1 MIAKRIWRAEHP
13 LTDGRFGRSSSTRW
27 AALDEKTFQTTN
39 GHLISELPRRGSL
52 GDATIKATEPLV
64 ISDLASQPQFA
75 DNELVSAERRMKF
88 FAGAPIEI
96 ARGINIRARLMR
108 SIYLPDWTWRRT
120 YDFSTANKRWRERL
134 ETLKNL
140 QILDTPIEERFE
152 RITRVV
158 CRSLNVPM
166 MIDSKVAT
174 VTASIGAVYILH
186 PTSLSV
192 ADCIETAD
200 KNLLNAKS
208 DSRNRFKIAL

>member
-1 MIAKRIWRAEHP
+1 MTSAP
-13 LTDGRFGRSSSTRW
+13 LTK
-27 AALDEKTFQTTN
+27 DE
-39 GHLISELPRRGSL
+39 
-52 GDATIKATEPLV
+52 A
-64 ISDLASQPQFA
+64 
-75 DNELVSAERRMKF
+75 
-88 FAGAPIEI
+88 
-96 ARGINIRARLMR
+96 
-108 SIYLPDWTWRRT
+108 
-120 YDFSTANKRWRERL
+120 ERL